1 MGEKRI
7 YNWYEELELS
17 FDPPVE
23 DEAVIE
29 QRINE
34 KIPVWSK
41 MSTQSNDPK
50 YGILKDMIDV
60 IKKDMLGAD
69 NIRKDIINEAIAK
82 RDETIDV
89 YLDVISGKQYI
100 KQSEIDS
107 LAKRLKIDK
116 GIITNRINQRNIPI
130 EGKEDNKDYQAIY
143 DKYYKKKMPSSD
155 KLTSGN
161 LRKIGNNLKSVNKE
175 SLYEFLYDDPIGA
188 KDLPAQTL
196 LARAKEKKKKEFYKL
211 DSISAL
217 GSSLC
222 ASCQEVFENEKT
234 KAIYDDYLDTDR
246 LKTILK
252 DFKEKTGII
261 EGPVPDA
268 TIANVVKSLGG
279 LLKDPILAKT
289 IVEAYCKVEKIPMK
303 GSEEKEKNP
312 NLKYCRC
319 GHLND
324 TSDGRKF
331 CSSCGLELNLK
342 CPKCG
347 KLNPNTVNTCSCGF
361 DLSKIDRVKSLTKFA
376 EDDLNKLDFLSA
388 EAKLSQAESY
398 WKNNDKVQ
406 KLKARLNTE
415 KSKVDSQ
422 LDKLK
427 TLINDKYFYQ
437 ARDMYKGLKK
447 SYPNFDQP
455 LVKDQI
461 DKVIKAAESKI
472 NLAKSVKNKQLAI
485 KYGLEANDICR
496 DIPSLSDILPAP
508 DVVTGLKAK
517 IDPLQKQNIISW
529 DRSNDRSIVFRL
541 YRSDSLWI
549 RNPEDGEMI
558 YEGSSFSFT
567 DKKIKPGELYYY
579 NVFAT
584 RASLLSKPGPG
595 ISIRNL
601 FEVTNLKAQAAD
613 GSVKLSWDGNLP
625 NTKAVISEYLE
636 NGSEK
641 ILGETDRPSF
651 LARSLQNNKT
661 YSFVVRLAYNIDG
674 KIEKSQGLRISAI
687 PTVPIDPID
696 SLIIKPYKDGIY
708 QALFYQDGKDPIR
721 LYGSSQRPNY
731 NIGDTVSI
739 DIIEN
744 EMDPIQI
751 RSLPGELKL
760 NLYSGQ
766 KGFVFDYKD
775 DAPIYVVAL
784 TIRNQ
789 NASFGNI
796 CKIRK
801 GEDVKI
807 KDVRIVNDRVT
818 IFIDPVKNASGYLL
832 LYNFDHPVFD
842 IEDRSCQRKVISLG
856 QFERDKA
863 IFIENPQDK
872 KYYIGLFAQFKE
884 DGQLD
889 YSAVS
894 DYEFDNQAKVNI
906 SYEIKLEK
914 SLFGK
919 VKAAKIIFRADQKD
933 FTLPAIEIRSQIGLA
948 PIFKESAELL
958 DTIES
963 REVSGSYD
971 HAIPATM
978 FGKNTYIKPFL
989 KNDKDNSKYQLQID
1003 LGSSLKIS

>member
-29 QRINE
+29 KRINE
-34 KIPVWSK
+34 KSVEWSK
-41 MSTQSNDPK
+41 LSTTSSDKK
-50 YGILKDMIDV
+50 YGILGDMIDD
-60 IKKDMLGAD
+60 IKKDMLGEA
-69 NIRKDIINEAIAK
+69 NIRKDLAKEAKDKRNES
-82 RDETIDV
+82 IDV
-89 YLDVISGKQYI
+89 YLDAISGKQYI
-100 KQSEIDS
+100 KQSEINS
-107 LAKRLKIDK
+107 IVSRLKMDK
-116 GIITNRINQRNIPI
+116 DVIINRIKERNIPI
-130 EGKEDNKDYQAIY
+130 EEGEDNSDYQDIY
-143 DKYYKKKMPSSD
+143 DKYYKKRSASD
-155 KLTSGN
+155 
-161 LRKIGNNLKSVNKE
+161 RKFRGISKTLQSLNKE
-175 SLYEFLYDDPIGA
+175 TLYEFLYDDPIAA

-196 LARAKEKKKKEFYKL
+196 LARAKERKEKEFFKT
-211 DSISAL
+211 DRISAI
-217 GSSLC
+217 GSDLC
-222 ASCQEVFENEKT
+222 SSCQEVFENENT
-234 KAIYDDYLDTDR
+234 KAEYDDYLDTDR
-246 LKTILK
+246 LKNILK
-252 DFKEKTGII
+252 DFKKQAEVI
-261 EGPVPDA
+261 EGPVPNS
-268 TIANVVKSLGG
+268 TIDSVVNSLGG
-279 LLKDPILAKT
+279 LLKDPILAKD
-289 IVEAYCKVEKIPMK
+289 IVEAFYKVEKISVI
-303 GSEEKEKNP
+303 GGDDKEKNP

-331 CSSCGLELNLK
+331 CSSCGLELDLK

-376 EDDLNKLDFLSA
+376 EEDLNKLDFISA

-406 KLKARLNTE
+406 KLKARLSTE

-422 LDKLK
+422 LDKLNVFIK
-427 TLINDKYFYQ
+427 DKYFYQ
-437 ARDMYKGLKK
+437 ARDMYRLLKK

-455 LVKDQI
+455 LIKDQI
-461 DKVIKAAESKI
+461 EKAIKAAESKI
-472 NLAKSVKNKQLAI
+472 NLAKSAKDKDLSI

-508 DVVTGLKAK
+508 DMVTGLKVK
-517 IDPLQKQNIISW
+517 TDPIQKQNIISW

-541 YRSDSLWI
+541 YRSDSIWI
-549 RNPEDGEMI
+549 RNPEDGELI

-579 NVFAT
+579 NVFAS

-601 FEVTNLKAQAAD
+601 FDVTNLKAQAQD
-613 GSVKLSWDGNLP
+613 GTVKLSWDGNFP

-641 ILGETDRPSF
+641 VLGETDRTSF

-687 PTVPIDPID
+687 PTVPIDPIN
-696 SLIIKPYKDGIY
+696 SLTIRPYKDGTY
-708 QALFYQDGKDPIR
+708 QALFYHDSMDPIR
-721 LYGSSQRPNY
+721 LYGSTKRMDY
-731 NIGDTVSI
+731 NIGDTISL
-739 DIIEN
+739 DTIEN
-744 EMDPIQI
+744 EMDPIET
-751 RSLPGELKL
+751 RALPGELKL

-775 DAPIYVVAL
+775 DVPIYVVAL
-784 TIRNQ
+784 AIRNQ

-842 IEDRSCQRKVISLG
+842 IEDRSCQRTTISLG

-863 IFIENPQDK
+863 IFIENPQDR

-884 DGQLD
+884 DSQID

-919 VKAAKIIFRADQKD
+919 VKAAKIIFKADQKD
-933 FTLPAIEIRSQIGLA
+933 FSLPAIEIRSQIGVA

-958 DTIES
+958 DTVEP
-963 REVSGSYD
+963 REISGTYE
-971 HAIPATM
+971 HRIPATM

-989 KNDKDNSKYQLQID
+989 KNDRDNSKYQLQID